1 MPYAL
6 NVWIYECASNL
17 NSEIAVR
24 ERNVI
29 SRICNWRVVSEK
41 AKFEMLMST
50 IFQENAC
57 SNIIPTAEEI
67 EAFDIAQVE
76 HAHSTSI
83 PLVQP
88 NEEDDLDNFSTKP
101 PEQLFRT
108 YSRVSDTSPPPL
120 PKRRKKLIIQKKKVS
135 EQNQPDQSNVSR
147 HRMMMYMFPCQVCLN
162 IRMLMMY
169 TVLFHKCHQN
179 RLLMHMVLFQ
189 TLLRTRLLMFMDM
202 QIHRMS
208 TIKFLILKS

>member
-1 MPYAL
+1 MQL
-6 NVWIYECASNL
+6 
-17 NSEIAVR
+17 
-24 ERNVI
+24 
-29 SRICNWRVVSEK
+29 RVVSEK

-57 SNIIPTAEEI
+57 SNIVPTAEEI

-135 EQNQPDQSNVSR
+135 EQNQPDQSNVSPTSDDDV
-147 HRMMMYMFPCQVCLN
+147 HVSMSSLPQHSNADDVHGSVPQVSP
-162 IRMLMMY
+162 
-169 TVLFHKCHQN
+169 N